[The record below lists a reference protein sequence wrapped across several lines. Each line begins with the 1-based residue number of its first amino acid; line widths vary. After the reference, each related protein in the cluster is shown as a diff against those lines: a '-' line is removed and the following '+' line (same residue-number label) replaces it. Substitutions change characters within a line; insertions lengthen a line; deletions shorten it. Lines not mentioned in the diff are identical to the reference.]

1 MSSRGSC
8 AKRQHTRE
16 LTPFEKKIRA
26 PTNTRKRP
34 SRRAAMRALAS
45 PLAAR
50 LSLPRRPSA
59 RLHSR
64 AAPSAKQTRRVSTA
78 PLAPPAVEQHHRR
91 RVVACSAPQGAPP
104 DAPQDAL
111 FPPPLPHSSSSAE
124 AQSKADLYK
133 ASGVTLGL
141 LVAAGA
147 ISHEW
152 VGQHE
157 ARCPFCSVAVASRS
171 HLT

>member
-1 MSSRGSC
+1 VARALSGEGTQRH
-8 AKRQHTRE
+8 RTRE
-16 LTPFEKKIRA
+16 KKKMRRCALTY
-26 PTNTRKRP
+26 TRKRP
-34 SRRAAMRALAS
+34 SKRAAMRALAS
-45 PLAAR
+45 PLAVR

-59 RLHSR
+59 RLR
-64 AAPSAKQTRRVSTA
+64 AFAPRFKQARRVSTA
-78 PLAPPAVEQHHRR
+78 PQAPPAVPRHRR
-91 RVVACSAPQGAPP
+91 RVVACSAPHGAPP

-111 FPPPLPHSSSSAE
+111 LPPPLPHSSSSAE

-152 VGQHE
+152 VGKHE
-157 ARCPFCSVAVASRS
+157 ARCPFRSVTVASRS
-171 HLT
+171 RLT